1 MCWRSETPL
10 IYKAVHC
17 WFIKVTEIKERLLA
31 NNLKSKWV
39 PEFAQHQR
47 FQNWLENANDWCF
60 SRNRYWG
67 CPIPIWTSEDMEE
80 VVCIGSVEELIEKA
94 GLPKDT
100 VIEDLHMHN
109 IDHIT
114 IPSSKGKG
122 VLRRIPETFD
132 CWFESGSMPYA
143 Q

>member
-1 MCWRSETPL
+1 M
-10 IYKAVHC
+10 
-17 WFIKVTEIKERLLA
+17 
-31 NNLKSKWV
+31 
-39 PEFAQHQR
+39 
-47 FQNWLENANDWCF
+47 
-60 SRNRYWG
+60 
-67 CPIPIWTSEDMEE
+67 
-80 VVCIGSVEELIEKA
+80 IEKA

-114 IPSSKGKG
+114 IPSSKGNG

-143 Q
+143 